1 MAEQKNYPEH
11 FKKFLEDFTNWEQN
25 GTGATP
31 FNSKALEEHLQGL
44 GYEVINTHGLPFNGT
59 TYEVRKA
66 LPDVPNGFQICGHYK
81 YVSQIYGNGVTLFVY
96 PPDCK
101 GGKHLNNDELN
112 LWEHRFGTHDAS
124 RPW

>member
-1 MAEQKNYPEH
+1 MADEKNYPEH
-11 FKKFLEDFTNWEQN
+11 FNKFLEDFKEWEQN
-25 GTGATP
+25 GTGAKP
-31 FNSKALEEHLQGL
+31 FNSEALVKHLQGL
-44 GYEVINTHGLPFNGT
+44 GYEVLNTRGLPFNGT

-101 GGKHLNNDELN
+101 GGKHLNNDELK
-112 LWEHRFGTHDAS
+112 LWAHRFPTCDSS
-124 RPW
+124 RYY